1 MKYRLIAFDL
11 DYTLLDS
18 QGSVTEQT
26 RAAVERAQRA
36 GVLVVPCTGR
46 EWHTGKAVGLDH
58 LPTLTLGV
66 FKDGAT
72 VCEVATG
79 RVLRSVVFTREL
91 ACQVLDRIGEAQV
104 SMLLSRLADDGGCDY
119 LIAGAEPVEGLEQS
133 WSGYTAERLE
143 QSWSGHAAERLSVT
157 SRPSPDDLGAVLEIR
172 LYARAAQPI
181 EEAQRVLGQLDEP
194 LVLRTW
200 EPTALLEHHV
210 LQVYSPGVDKWPALE
225 WVAGQH
231 DIAPAE
237 IAMIGD
243 HVNDVAAIR
252 AAGCG
257 VAMGNAVEEAR
268 AVADRVTRS
277 CDNDGVAHAI
287 EQLLAGRW

>member
-18 QGSVTEQT
+18 QRSVTDEA
-26 RAAVERAQRA
+26 RAAVERAQQA

-46 EWHTGKAVGLDH
+46 EWHTGKAIGLDH
-58 LPTLTLGV
+58 LPTLPLGV
-66 FKDGAT
+66 FKDGAI
-72 VCEVATG
+72 VCDVATG
-79 RVLRSVVFTREL
+79 RVLRSVVFTKEL
-91 ACQVLDRIGEAQV
+91 ARQVLDRIGEAPV

-119 LIAGAEPVEGLEQS
+119 LIAGAEPVE
-133 WSGYTAERLE
+133 RLE

-157 SRPSPDDLGAVLEIR
+157 RQPSPDDLRAVLEIR
-172 LYARAAQPI
+172 LYAAEAGPI
-181 EEAQRVLGQLDEP
+181 EDAQRALGQLDEP

-200 EPTALLEHHV
+200 EPTTLLEHHV
-210 LQVYSPGVDKWPALE
+210 LQVYPQGVDKWPALE
-225 WVAGQH
+225 WVAAQH

-243 HVNDVAAIR
+243 HVNDVASIR

-257 VAMGNAVEEAR
+257 VAMGNAVEEAK
-268 AVADRVTRS
+268 AVADRVTLS

-287 EQLLAGRW
+287 DQLLAGRW